1 MPEFTAG
8 NSLTENVHIYVY
20 EQLWHFA
27 FFEFYLGEEM
37 TIQQIH
43 KKKKWFSRAL
53 TPFDSNPVLTS
64 IHSHPLVGYVEH
76 WGL

>member
-43 KKKKWFSRAL
+43 KKKVVFQG
-53 TPFDSNPVLTS
+53 FDSF
-64 IHSHPLVGYVEH
+64 
-76 WGL
+76 